1 MCKKREQNT
10 LIQKPSRKLIYDDT
24 NHLNE
29 LIKEIVSL
37 HKEDG
42 YDKFEEISMYI
53 KKKMTK
59 LTLEYEPTKNSFEF
73 C

>member
-53 KKKMTK
+53 KKKM
-59 LTLEYEPTKNSFEF
+59 N
-73 C
+73 

>member
-1 MCKKREQNT
+1 MKPNKNHKQKKNQNVQ
-10 LIQKPSRKLIYDDT
+10 IQKPSKKLIYDDT

-42 YDKFEEISMYI
+42 YDNFEEISMYI
-53 KKKMTK
+53 KKK
-59 LTLEYEPTKNSFEF
+59 
-73 C
+73 

>member
-1 MCKKREQNT
+1 MKSNHQKNKKNKHNQNSI
-10 LIQKPSRKLIYDDT
+10 IQKPTKKLIYDDI

-42 YDKFEEISMYI
+42 YDNFEEISMNI
-53 KKKMTK
+53 KI
-59 LTLEYEPTKNSFEF
+59 YAI
-73 C
+73 

>member
-1 MCKKREQNT
+1 MKMNQRKEQNHLT
-10 LIQKPSRKLIYDDT
+10 LKPSKKSIYDDT

-59 LTLEYEPTKNSFEF
+59 LTLE
-73 C
+73 

>member
-1 MCKKREQNT
+1 MKAHHQKRNKHSQNAQIKKPT
-10 LIQKPSRKLIYDDT
+10 KKLIYDDT

-42 YDKFEEISMYI
+42 YDNFEEISMYI
-53 KKKMTK
+53 KKK
-59 LTLEYEPTKNSFEF
+59 
-73 C
+73 